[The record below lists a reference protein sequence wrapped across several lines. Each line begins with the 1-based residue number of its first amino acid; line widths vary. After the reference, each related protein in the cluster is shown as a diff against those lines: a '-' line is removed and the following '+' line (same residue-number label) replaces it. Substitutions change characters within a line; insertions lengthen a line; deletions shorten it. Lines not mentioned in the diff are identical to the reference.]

1 MNHFE
6 IPSEEFT
13 AWLTEA
19 ERRLAEL
26 DDLDRVLDAREA
38 TLAAQAIELTGRL
51 SAAGIDPPEALE
63 QALAALPAYEASSV
77 PEPTLPRQQG
87 KRRLVQKV

>member
-1 MNHFE
+1 MPNFE

-19 ERRLAEL
+19 ERRVAEL
-26 DDLDRVLDAREA
+26 DDLDRVLDVREA
-38 TLAAQAIELTGRL
+38 ALAAQAIELTGQL
-51 SAAGIDPPEALE
+51 SAAGIDTPEALE
-63 QALAALPAYEASSV
+63 QALAALPVHEASSV
-77 PEPTLPRQQG
+77 PEPSLPRQKG

>member
-1 MNHFE
+1 MPNFE

-26 DDLDRVLDAREA
+26 DDLDRVLDVREA
-38 TLAAQAIELTGRL
+38 TLAAQAIELTGQL
-51 SAAGIDPPEALE
+51 SAAGIDTPEALE
-63 QALAALPAYEASSV
+63 QALAQLPDHQGT
-77 PEPTLPRQQG
+77 PLTEPAQSQA
-87 KRRLVQKV
+87 KVKHQMGRMV

>member
-26 DDLDRVLDAREA
+26 DDLDRVLDVREA
-38 TLAAQAIELTGRL
+38 TLAAQAIELTGQL
-51 SAAGIDPPEALE
+51 SAAGIDTPEALE
-63 QALAALPAYEASSV
+63 QALAQLPDHQGTRS
-77 PEPTLPRQQG
+77 PEPAQAQPRV
-87 KRRLVQKV
+87 KRQIGRMV

>member
-38 TLAAQAIELTGRL
+38 TLAAQAIELKGRL
-51 SAAGIDPPEALE
+51 SAAGIDTAEALE
-63 QALAALPAYEASSV
+63 QALAQLPDHQGTRLPAPAQAHPKV
-77 PEPTLPRQQG
+77 
-87 KRRLVQKV
+87 KRRIGGMV

>member
-1 MNHFE
+1 MQNFE
-6 IPSEEFT
+6 ISSEGSTF
-13 AWLTEA
+13 WLTEA
-19 ERRLAEL
+19 ERCLREL
-26 DDLDRVLDAREA
+26 DDLDRVLDVREA
-38 TLAAQAIELTGRL
+38 TLAAQAIELKGQL
-51 SAAGIDPPEALE
+51 SAAGIDTPEALE

>member
-38 TLAAQAIELTGRL
+38 TLAAQASELKGQL
-51 SAAGIDPPEALE
+51 SAAGIDTPEALE
-63 QALAALPAYEASSV
+63 QALAQLPDHQGTPS
-77 PEPTLPRQQG
+77 PEPAQAQPRV
-87 KRRLVQKV
+87 KRRIGGMV